1 MSKCEDAFR
10 KFLFDIVPRGL
21 RKFLD
26 HSAVDVIMF
35 RMATEGA
42 RELIDVECEEPG
54 CVIKNTLE
62 TLKSLGLI
70 REYEVKDGRAVIR
83 LGDSR
88 RCVIA
93 FILGAVSGTMEKK
106 FGKVNIFTPI
116 GKYVSKD
123 AKVTL
128 KAEVLWDG
136 IEIKWF

>member
-1 MSKCEDAFR
+1 M
-10 KFLFDIVPRGL
+10 FDIVPRGL

-35 RMATEGA
+35 RMAMEGA
-42 RELIDVECEEPG
+42 RELIDAVCEEPG
-54 CVIKNTLE
+54 CVIKNALE
-62 TLKSLGLI
+62 TLKTLGLI
-70 REYEVKDGRAVIR
+70 HEFEVKDGRAVVR
-83 LGDSR
+83 LDDNR

-93 FILGAVSGTMEKK
+93 FILGAISGTMEKK

-128 KAEVLWDG
+128 KAELLQDG
-136 IEIKWF
+136 IEIRWF